1 MICCYCLDAPPP
13 NKRRRTQED
22 LEKLIN
28 IEAMEGGG
36 YKCLLCHYS
45 NCSLENVRSHMRV
58 HQAGKTPEQCSLC
71 NFEAT
76 SSEQLQ
82 EHMMEHCKTR
92 SYHCKLCSATFKHKS
107 QMRAHMCAH
116 KEEAAPLLLC
126 SKCEFHTKDA
136 ALFREHRAFH
146 LAHAQ
151 EQTTSAMAE
160 VTSDH
165 VMQSTVPASADEA
178 PTTVAATETTT
189 TTSSKKTGARSY
201 RCDLCSFVAHTQAVL
216 KSHMKAHEMESSLR
230 CESCGFEA
238 NSVRSLKSHMKRHVN
253 DQRFVQQPL
262 EQYKCN
268 LCGYVCHHLPSLKS
282 HMWRHANDK
291 NYNYEQINAI
301 INRALNYTET
311 GDETDGDGT
320 RAPASSDNYLI
331 LFRCCQCGYESVN
344 KGLLNVHMKTHSDI
358 IRKTLE
364 VNENRLVH
372 TSKKAWQEVKPD
384 N

>member
-1 MICCYCLDAPPP
+1 MCQVRCVWFVETRLR
-13 NKRRRTQED
+13 KRKRKRTEED
-22 LEKLIN
+22 FEKLIN
-28 IEAMEGGG
+28 IEALEDGG
-36 YKCLLCHYS
+36 YRCLLCHYMHT
-45 NCSLENVRSHMRV
+45 NLENLRAHMRL
-58 HQAGKTPEQCSLC
+58 HESRAPHECSLC
-71 NFEAT
+71 HFEAT
-76 SSEQLQ
+76 CSEDLQ
-82 EHMMEHCKTR
+82 EHMMQHCKTR
-92 SYHCKLCSATFKHKS
+92 LYQCKLCSANFKYKS
-107 QMRAHMCAH
+107 QLRAHMCAH
-116 KEEAAPLLLC
+116 KDEVKRLQCVQCDFSTSDSAAFNVHQTVVHGDKKPVYMCKMCEC
-126 SKCEFHTKDA
+126 SFQSYPEISQHVLTCQLNKGRDA
-136 ALFREHRAFH
+136 DVDEPQRKQARGGGRLHRCDTCSYVASTQAM
-146 LAHAQ
+146 LRAHAR
-151 EQTTSAMAE
+151 THASE
-160 VTSDH
+160 VGNLTC
-165 VMQSTVPASADEA
+165 
-178 PTTVAATETTT
+178 
-189 TTSSKKTGARSY
+189 G
-201 RCDLCSFVAHTQAVL
+201 
-216 KSHMKAHEMESSLR
+216 
-230 CESCGFEA
+230 SCGFA
-238 NSVRSLKSHMKRHVN
+238 ARSVRSLKSHMKRHVN

-372 TSKKAWQEVKPD
+372 TSKKA
-384 N
+384 